1 MASWLCPF
9 CNHLSTREAVTIRA
23 SSHDIG
29 KTAQGSST
37 VEITTYTCP
46 NPDCKEVQV
55 EAAFFRKYL
64 EVSTYKY
71 ELLNFWTLRPQ
82 GKAKIFPDYIPQAI
96 LADYK
101 EACLIQ
107 ELSPKA
113 SATLSRRCLQ
123 GMIRDFWQVQE
134 KNLFEEIKA
143 IEAKVD
149 TDTWHA
155 IDAIRGIGNIGA
167 HMEKDINVII
177 DVDGDEAALLISLIE
192 TLLNDWYVERENRRL
207 RSQKI
212 IEAAAEKKRLKQ
224 LK

>member
-9 CNHLSTREAVTIRA
+9 CNHLSTKEAVTIET
-23 SSHDIG
+23 SSHDISR
-29 KTAQGSST
+29 TAQGASN
-37 VEITTYTCP
+37 VEITTSTCP
-46 NPDCKEVQV
+46 NPDCMEVQV
-55 EAAFFRKYL
+55 EAAFFRRYF
-64 EVSTYKY
+64 EPTGYKY
-71 ELLNFWTLRPQ
+71 ELLDFWTLRPQ
-82 GKAKIFPDYIPQAI
+82 GKAKIFPDYVPQAI
-96 LADYK
+96 LSDYK

-123 GMIRDFWQVQE
+123 GMIRDFWKVKE

-143 IEAKVD
+143 IEQKID

-155 IDAIRGIGNIGA
+155 IDAIRSIGNIGA

-177 DVDGDEAALLISLIE
+177 EVDGDEAALLISLIE
-192 TLLNDWYVERENRRL
+192 TLLNDWYIERENRRL

-212 IEAAAEKKRLKQ
+212 IEAAAEKKQ
-224 LK
+224 LKHQK